1 MPDDLTG
8 SLGIYDIIKKRGPH
22 HIYCY
27 YVRPPP
33 QGEPPR
39 DTAEVLDLYSLTPNE
54 TFGRF
59 LVTELGRQMIDVQF
73 EEGFADVCGEYE
85 KEVSSLRSENG
96 RLRDEIKRLE
106 LSRTSEFTLPDNYFD
121 EESEGT

>member
-1 MPDDLTG
+1 M
-8 SLGIYDIIKKRGPH
+8 
-22 HIYCY
+22 
-27 YVRPPP
+27 
-33 QGEPPR
+33 
-39 DTAEVLDLYSLTPNE
+39 
-54 TFGRF
+54 
-59 LVTELGRQMIDVQF
+59 TELGRQMIDVQF